1 MISKSE
7 LDAAFNESTR
17 YEDLRLLA
25 HQAAGLPVPEAQ
37 PGTPATSGFKFE
49 REVRFHP
56 ESGKRT
62 LVIRAN
68 TQADL
73 DALEAQI
80 LGY

>member
-1 MISKSE
+1 MNDPFRKSDIE
-7 LDAAFNESTR
+7 TAVNF
-17 YEDLRLLA
+17 EDIRTLA
-25 HQAAGLPVPEAQ
+25 HQAAGLPMPEAQ
-37 PGTPATSGFKFE
+37 PGTPAASSFKFE

-56 ESGKRT
+56 ESGKRN

-73 DALEAQI
+73 DALEHQI

>member
-1 MISKSE
+1 MTEFFKKSDIE
-7 LDAAFNESTR
+7 KATTF
-17 YEDLRLLA
+17 EDVRELA
-25 HQAAGLPVPEAQ
+25 HRAAGLPMPEAQ
-37 PGTPATSGFKFE
+37 PGTPAVSSFKFE

-56 ESGKRT
+56 ESGKRN

-73 DALEAQI
+73 DALEHQI